1 MLRQSQLR
9 TKIIQFVT
17 LKWEPALVLGYSKD
31 QIKKLAINNINFCCD
46 VADFGLIPQSYFQYI
61 RAYHIYEKYV
71 IHGALNQVLISPNTI
86 DECADVLMNSN
97 HSDRNLKL
105 IFRTAETEA
114 LDYIVSE
121 IYGAFEQTSILLGR
135 RPSQA
140 SITLSRSIRGS
151 FSRARRS
158 SISDGEQNEQ
168 YVKVLQKILSR
179 PELSFTFK
187 AHVKALGGIQYLF
200 AYNEAVEIHELLKN
214 LASKQLVKASLN
226 QPQECDEDSDV
237 CKSLFFHYINGFYDK
252 YIARSSDIRL
262 DGLTDAVLDNI
273 VALLAKCTTFD
284 VTLMLYIQK
293 CIFDNLMVNYLD
305 SFTTSTEYRQLV
317 RSGRSSILV
326 LPAVVKGNSVDTY
339 QVDGHPIARDISE
352 QKDSEMMEFMAVNT
366 DKKREQKAIDDFTEI
381 VNNPNS
387 PVSVQF
393 LELKCI
399 DNSVLVAMIKFLQ
412 CVHRLENDDFTDND
426 MERNLLCL
434 QIFNRFVKRNAEEQ
448 IGLAES
454 IRQSIVADILTYRL
468 NLYAEAAEHIKETLV
483 DIYYNI
489 AKYHIDKIRSK
500 NEAEKTPTTATS
512 AAVVGDGRRKSIT
525 TINAARNLVGKVSRR
540 LSVYARITPTLSTD
554 GQAANTDTAIKNGA
568 NSSDESNYRTPNG
581 SGGDNILFSIG
592 ISLASYTCQCDQRLL
607 TIIEN
612 PRACSLFKEF
622 LDSNAKGSQTL
633 IFLFEVEEYKR
644 LSSPTFQQIKAQS
657 IYNKYLHA
665 VAVLPLPVS
674 ITTKR
679 GISKIITSDQ
689 PYPSNLFRK
698 SVEEVLSYIEKVQ
711 YSSFTKSIGE
721 FNKCTEIVDKMAQNS
736 RKGRRNFSI
745 TDVSMLSLGQILRYQ
760 SYTRYILLHTL

>member
-9 TKIIQFVT
+9 AKITQFVT
-17 LKWEPALVLGYSKD
+17 LKWEPTLVLGYSKD
-31 QIKKLAINNINFCCD
+31 QIKKLALNNVNFCCD
-46 VADFGLIPQSYFQYI
+46 VADFGQIPQSYFQYI

-86 DECADVLMNSN
+86 DECADVLMNSS

-114 LDYIVSE
+114 LDYILSE
-121 IYGAFEQTSILLGR
+121 IYGAFEQTSVLLGR

-158 SISDGEQNEQ
+158 SISDCEQNEQ

-179 PELSFTFK
+179 PELAFIFK
-187 AHVKALGGIQYLF
+187 AHVKALGGIHYLY
-200 AYNEAVEIHELLKN
+200 AYNEAIEIYELLKN
-214 LASKQLVKASLN
+214 LASKQLVKASSN
-226 QPQECDEDSDV
+226 QPQACDEDGDA

-252 YIARSSDIRL
+252 YIARSSDTRL
-262 DGLTDAVLDNI
+262 DGLTDVVIDNI

-284 VTLMLYIQK
+284 ATLMLFMQK

-305 SFTTSTEYRQLV
+305 SFTASTVYRQLV
-317 RSGRSSILV
+317 RSGRNSLLL
-326 LPAVVKGNSVDTY
+326 LPAVVKGISIEAD
-339 QVDGHPIARDISE
+339 QVNGQHMAQDIQE
-352 QKDSEMMEFMAVNT
+352 QKDSEMMELIANDIDV
-366 DKKREQKAIDDFTEI
+366 KRKQKAVEDFTEI
-381 VNNPNS
+381 VDNPNS
-387 PVSVQF
+387 PVSAQF
-393 LELKCI
+393 LELNCI
-399 DNSVLVAMIKFLQ
+399 DNNVLVSMIKFLQ
-412 CVHRLENDDFTDND
+412 CVHRLENDYFADND
-426 MERNLLCL
+426 MERNILCL

-454 IRQSIVADILTYRL
+454 TRQSIVADILTYRL
-468 NLYAEAAEHIKETLV
+468 NLYSEAAEHIKETLV

-489 AKYHIDKIRSK
+489 AKCHVDKIRSK
-500 NEAEKTPTTATS
+500 YEAEKAPANAT

-540 LSVYARITPTLSTD
+540 LSVYARVSPILSSD
-554 GQAANTDTAIKNGA
+554 GQAANTDAGINNGSS
-568 NSSDESNYRTPNG
+568 SSDESSFRMPNG
-581 SGGDNILFSIG
+581 GSVDNILFSIG
-592 ISLASYTCQCDQRLL
+592 ISLASYTSQCDHRLL
-607 TIIEN
+607 TIIET

-622 LDSNAKGSQTL
+622 LERNSTGTQTL

-665 VAVLPLPVS
+665 IAVLPLPVS
-674 ITTKR
+674 IATKR
-679 GISKIITSDQ
+679 KISKVITSDQ

-711 YSSFTKSIGE
+711 YSSFTKATGE
-721 FNKCTEIVDKMAQNS
+721 FSKCTEIVEKIASNS
-736 RKGRRNFSI
+736 RKGRRNFSMADI
-745 TDVSMLSLGQILRYQ
+745 SQLSLGQILRYQ
-760 SYTRYILLHTL
+760 SYTRYNILNLL